1 MTGWELPTSLEVGGK
16 DYAIRYQFGAVL
28 DIMTMYTDPE
38 LDDSEKVEAMLRIM
52 YPDFDSI
59 PASDI
64 PEAVRKACDFID
76 CGNRSSEAQR
86 PKLMDWS
93 QDISLIIPAVNGVAH
108 YEVRR
113 DKDLHWWTF
122 WGYFMSIG
130 DSLFSS
136 VLRIRSKRAKH
147 KKLEKHEEEWYRENK
162 HLVDFRRPESEEKKS
177 EKENI
182 LKWL

>member
-1 MTGWELPTSLEVGGK
+1 MTGWELPTALEIGGK
-16 DYAIRYQFGAVL
+16 HYAIRYQFGAIL
-28 DIMTMYTDPE
+28 DIMAVYNDPE
-38 LDDSEKVEAMLRIM
+38 LDDSEKTEAMLRIM
-52 YPDFDSI
+52 YPAFDSI
-59 PASDI
+59 PDSDI

-76 CGNRSSEAQR
+76 CGGKSDGQRR
-86 PKLMDWS
+86 PKLLDWS
-93 QDISLIIPAVNGVAH
+93 QDLPLIMPAVNGVAH

-130 DSLFSS
+130 DSLLSS

-147 KKLEKHEEEWYRENK
+147 KKLDKHEEEWYQENR
-162 HLVDFRRPESEEKKS
+162 HLVDFRRPETEAEKEEKAS
-177 EKENI
+177 I